1 MLLGNYDVIK
11 KLIKNLSYYIVGDD
25 VSALMRAYT
34 RLVHNNRGCF
44 AGAYGYLLRAL
55 EVEEDIQV
63 SSEDLAD
70 IHFIFDHLCY

>member
-1 MLLGNYDVIK
+1 MKWRYFKPQDIAFLVVPPHPYIWVVDLGEIT
-11 KLIKNLSYYIVGDD
+11 I
-25 VSALMRAYT
+25 